1 MRITDI
7 AVNGFGVWHD
17 QVWSGLSEGVNVF
30 LGPNEAGK
38 TTLMSFVRS
47 ILFGFER
54 RNHPRR
60 YEPLGGGIHGGSLG
74 LRLEEKVIR
83 VERKADRH
91 VRGAVAVHHD
101 GGTGDEQ
108 MLESL
113 LGGTT
118 RTLYHNVFAF
128 GLEELEQFRTLEE
141 SEVASHISGAGMG
154 VGASRWS
161 RVRKDLEDRRGK
173 LFLPRGQNSTINR
186 SLKELEAVRDELD
199 RTEHEPEEYV
209 AAHEERAGLEV
220 EIQALEESM
229 SRLASRVAHYE
240 KLRQAEPYRKRRN
253 EIERQ
258 LAGLETIDSFP
269 EGGVQS
275 LNLLLH
281 QRRQLE
287 DDLERHRVENEQR
300 RAKRAELASRYTPQ
314 ELIRRGRGVESL
326 RLLLPRQDAAA
337 EVVAA
342 AAAKQEAVSGE
353 LAAISSAARAARPP
367 SALAMTIFIVLVGV
381 VGAVLFMMAQPVASG
396 AIGAVLFAMT
406 LWYYGRRRR
415 SARLQAQ
422 VEACEE
428 RLRSA
433 EEGLRKVEDQRSTLR
448 SSIEALIGRPDFSGV
463 DLAREEARV
472 RDLGEMADG
481 IRSLDEA
488 LQLEDRQREAIM
500 KHVADNES
508 KILSLLEAA
517 GAATE
522 SEFFRRGELFKQ
534 RQNLQVEL
542 DRTPSGTIDPEPGME
557 GVDAVDAAAYR
568 AETAELEASS
578 ARLAETRHACGGV
591 EERIRA
597 LGRNEERSRVRLRQE
612 SILAGID
619 EASEKWAVLTLCRT
633 LLEETRKIYETERQP
648 EVLRSASECFN
659 RMSDGRYT
667 RVISPLGSA
676 DLVIEREDGT
686 RIGPEHLSRGTAE
699 QLYLAVRLALV
710 REYSRH
716 VEPLPVIFDDIF
728 VNFDPERT
736 RNSIKAARDLSK
748 THQVLLFTCHPHFSE
763 LVREIVT
770 DAKVFPLQ

>member
-7 AVNGFGVWHD
+7 TVDGFGVWHD
-17 QVWSGLSEGVNVF
+17 RVWKGLSEGVNVF

-47 ILFGFER
+47 VLFGFER
-54 RNHPRR
+54 RNHLRR
-60 YEPLGGGIHGGSLG
+60 YEPLGGGNHGGSLG
-74 LRLEEKVIR
+74 LALGEKAIR
-83 VERKADRH
+83 VERKAGRH

-108 MLESL
+108 MLESIM
-113 LGGTT
+113 GGTT

-128 GLEELEQFRTLEE
+128 GLEELEHFRTLEE
-141 SEVASHISGAGMG
+141 SEVASHICGAGMG
-154 VGASRWS
+154 VGATRWS
-161 RVRKDLEDRRGK
+161 RVRKDLEERRGK

-209 AAHEERAGLEV
+209 AAYEERAGLEA
-220 EIQALEESM
+220 EIQALEEST
-229 SRLASRVAHYE
+229 SLLASRVAHYE
-240 KLRQAEPYRKRRN
+240 KLRKAEPYRKRRS
-253 EIERQ
+253 EIETR
-258 LAGLETIDSFP
+258 LAGLETIDGFP

-281 QRRQLE
+281 QRRQIE
-287 DDLERHRVENEQR
+287 DEMDRQRAENEQR
-300 RAKRAELASRYTPQ
+300 RMKRAELASLYTPQ
-314 ELIRRGRGVESL
+314 ELIRRSRGVESL
-326 RLLLPRQDAAA
+326 RLLLPRLDAAD

-353 LAAISSAARAARPP
+353 LTAISSTAQAARAP
-367 SALAMTIFIVLVGV
+367 SGIAMTIFMVLVGV
-381 VGAVLFMMAQPVASG
+381 VGAVLFLMQQRVAG
-396 AIGAVLFAMT
+396 GGIGAVLAAMA
-406 LWYYGRRRR
+406 LWYYGRTRQA
-415 SARLQAQ
+415 SRLKTQ
-422 VEACEE
+422 VEACAE

-433 EEGLRKVEDQRSTLR
+433 EEGVRKVEDQRSMLR
-448 SSIEALIGRPDFSGV
+448 SNVEALIGRPDFSGV
-463 DLAREEARV
+463 DVAREEAKV
-472 RDLGEMADG
+472 QELGEMAER
-481 IRSLDEA
+481 IRSHDEA
-488 LQLEDRQREAIM
+488 LGLEDRQREAIT
-500 KHVADNES
+500 KQVADNEGT
-508 KILSLLEAA
+508 ILTLLEAA

-534 RQNLQVEL
+534 RQQLEIEL
-542 DRTPSGTIDPEPGME
+542 DRTPSGNIDPEPGME
-557 GVDAVDAAAYR
+557 GVDALDPDAYR
-568 AETAELEASS
+568 AVVAELEASR
-578 ARLAETRHACGGV
+578 ARLAETRRACGAL

-597 LGRNEERSRVRLRQE
+597 LGRSEERSRARLRQE

-633 LLEETRKIYETERQP
+633 LLEETRKIYEIERQP
-648 EVLRSASECFN
+648 AVLRSASEFFKQ
-659 RMSDGRYT
+659 MSEGRYT
-667 RVISPLGSA
+667 RVISPLESA
-676 DLVIEREDGT
+676 DLLIERDDGT
-686 RIGPEHLSRGTAE
+686 RLGPEHLSRGTAE

-736 RNSIKAARDLSK
+736 RHSIEAVRDLSK
-748 THQVLLFTCHPHFSE
+748 THQILLFTCHPHVGE
-763 LVREIVT
+763 LVGAIVP